1 MTITR
6 RAVLSG
12 LGAAA
17 GTAFVRPL
25 RAQPAFPAGVGTIK
39 IVIPFAP
46 GGGSDII
53 GRLLADGL
61 TKRWGV
67 PAVIEHVPGA
77 SATVGVARVAQGPAD
92 GSQILILNILYV
104 TTDPHV
110 RIVLS
115 AGARHRSA
123 RLSHTATQSLLRE
136 KGSSGQLGCGIY
148 RPCKG
153 TARQTQLCV
162 LGRRIAAALSAE
174 LFQYMTG
181 TRMTHIPYSG
191 SAPSQNALA
200 GGHVHALF
208 DNAAAIVGLARS
220 GAVKP
225 LAITTPSCFRLAPE
239 FPAIADACPATPP
252 TGGSASPS
260 ARERRYTS
268 RARSRRRASMWS
280 ATRPPSNDSQRFF
293 RKRSAR
299 GRTTSRNSSTRSGSD
314 GDLLSKSSS
323 SERDDRLAH
332 AAVKSYRLRSIRI
345 LR

>member
-12 LGAAA
+12 LAAAA
-17 GTAFVRPL
+17 GAAFAPPL

-67 PAVIEHVPGA
+67 PAVVEHVPGA

-92 GSQILILNILYV
+92 GSQILILNLLYV
-104 TTDPHV
+104 TTQFLMSGLPYEPERD
-110 RIVLS
+110 IVPL
-115 AGARHRSA
+115 AY
-123 RLSHTATQSLLRE
+123 LTQQPNLFCVKKDLPVSSVAEFINFAKERPGKLNYA
-136 KGSSGQLGCGIY
+136 SSGVGSPLH
-148 RPCKG
+148 
-153 TARQTQLCV
+153 
-162 LGRRIAAALSAE
+162 LSAE

-200 GGHVHALF
+200 GGHVDVLF

-225 LAITTPSCFRLAPE
+225 LAITTPSRFRLAPE
-239 FPAIADACPATPP
+239 FPAIAETVPGYATGGWFGVAVRAGTPVHIQSAIEEASLDVVRDPATV
-252 TGGSASPS
+252 
-260 ARERRYTS
+260 E
-268 RARSRRRASMWS
+268 
-280 ATRPPSNDSQRFF
+280 
-293 RKRSAR
+293 
-299 GRTTSRNSSTRSGSD
+299 
-314 GDLLSKSSS
+314 
-323 SERDDRLAH
+323 RLA
-332 AAVKSYRLRSIRI
+332 AALSETVGSKKDDFAKFIDAERVRWGSLIKELKLRT
-345 LR
+345 

>member
-12 LGAAA
+12 LAAAA
-17 GTAFVRPL
+17 GAAFAPPL

-67 PAVIEHVPGA
+67 PAVVEHVPGA

-104 TTDPHV
+104 TTQFLMSGLPYEPERD
-110 RIVLS
+110 IVPL
-115 AGARHRSA
+115 AY
-123 RLSHTATQSLLRE
+123 LTQQPNLFCVKKDLPVSSVAEFINFAKERPGKLNYA
-136 KGSSGQLGCGIY
+136 SSGVGSPLH
-148 RPCKG
+148 
-153 TARQTQLCV
+153 
-162 LGRRIAAALSAE
+162 LSAE

-200 GGHVHALF
+200 GGHVDVLF

-225 LAITTPSCFRLAPE
+225 LAITTPSSL
-239 FPAIADACPATPP
+239 PA
-252 TGGSASPS
+252 GSRVPGN
-260 ARERRYTS
+260 RRD
-268 RARSRRRASMWS
+268 RARLRHRRVVRRR
-280 ATRPPSNDSQRFF
+280 RPCGNAGTHPERDRGGEP
-293 RKRSAR
+293 RCGPRS
-299 GRTTSRNSSTRSGSD
+299 GHSRTTRSGSF
-314 GDLLSKSSS
+314 GNSRF
-323 SERDDRLAH
+323 EEG
-332 AAVKSYRLRSIRI
+332 RLREIHRRGTGPLGISYQRAQAQDVM
-345 LR
+345 LSWLTRTSNRTG